1 MKVNKYRFGG
11 ALFLSTALLLSG
23 CNNNADSEDT
33 TEEVVREIPVETA
46 AVTFGALTDD
56 QLLTGQI
63 EAENEV
69 SILPSTAGEIT
80 AIYVKKGD
88 VVKVGQV
95 IAQLDNTNE
104 LNAVKQAE
112 ISVKQ
117 AQLSLEDAQ
126 KSQSDALEN
135 IELQLE
141 QAQSAYDTAKA
152 DLDRNQ
158 KLFDAGLISEKELE
172 GYKLQEKNARI
183 QLDQVNLSK
192 VQAENT
198 IGIQTVE
205 TSLEQAQLSLESAK
219 QRLDDKVV
227 KATISGEVTSVDAE
241 VGEMASGQSPLATV
255 VAMNTVSLNVNL
267 LQDHLDSFAV
277 GDEIEVQVIGL
288 EGTFK
293 GTVSYISSISSGSGL
308 FTMEVEI
315 DNSDKVIKPG
325 MVASI
330 VMEEVLEQDKLM
342 VPTKAIIQKE
352 GKSVVFIVQENK
364 AVQKEVEVIR
374 FNTELTAV
382 AGDLKENDLVVIS
395 GQNLLND
402 GDLVKVMEED

>member
-69 SILPSTAGEIT
+69 SILPSASGEIT

-126 KSQSDALEN
+126 KSKSDALKN

-141 QAQSAYDTAKA
+141 QAQSAYDT
-152 DLDRNQ
+152 
-158 KLFDAGLISEKELE
+158 
-172 GYKLQEKNARI
+172 
-183 QLDQVNLSK
+183 
-192 VQAENT
+192 
-198 IGIQTVE
+198 
-205 TSLEQAQLSLESAK
+205 
-219 QRLDDKVV
+219 
-227 KATISGEVTSVDAE
+227 
-241 VGEMASGQSPLATV
+241 
-255 VAMNTVSLNVNL
+255 
-267 LQDHLDSFAV
+267 
-277 GDEIEVQVIGL
+277 
-288 EGTFK
+288 
-293 GTVSYISSISSGSGL
+293 
-308 FTMEVEI
+308 
-315 DNSDKVIKPG
+315 
-325 MVASI
+325 
-330 VMEEVLEQDKLM
+330 
-342 VPTKAIIQKE
+342 
-352 GKSVVFIVQENK
+352 
-364 AVQKEVEVIR
+364 
-374 FNTELTAV
+374 
-382 AGDLKENDLVVIS
+382 
-395 GQNLLND
+395 
-402 GDLVKVMEED
+402 

>member
-126 KSQSDALEN
+126 KSQSDALKN

-288 EGTFK
+288 EGTFE

>member
-1 MKVNKYRFGG
+1 
-11 ALFLSTALLLSG
+11 
-23 CNNNADSEDT
+23 
-33 TEEVVREIPVETA
+33 
-46 AVTFGALTDD
+46 
-56 QLLTGQI
+56 
-63 EAENEV
+63 
-69 SILPSTAGEIT
+69 
-80 AIYVKKGD
+80 
-88 VVKVGQV
+88 
-95 IAQLDNTNE
+95 
-104 LNAVKQAE
+104 
-112 ISVKQ
+112 
-117 AQLSLEDAQ
+117 
-126 KSQSDALEN
+126 
-135 IELQLE
+135 QLE

-152 DLDRNQ
+152 DLERNQ

-288 EGTFK
+288 EGTFE

-352 GKSVVFIVQENK
+352 GKSVVFIVQDNK

>member
-11 ALFLSTALLLSG
+11 VLFLSTALLLSG
-23 CNNNADSEDT
+23 CNNNAESEDT

-69 SILPSTAGEIT
+69 SILPSVAGEIT
-80 AIYVKKGD
+80 AIYVQKGD
-88 VVKVGQV
+88 VVQVGQV

-126 KSQSDALEN
+126 KSQSDALKN

-172 GYKLQEKNARI
+172 GFKLQEKNARI

-205 TSLEQAQLSLESAK
+205 TSLEQAQLSLETAK

-255 VAMNTVSLNVNL
+255 VSMNTVSLNVNL

-288 EGTFK
+288 EGTFE

-308 FTMEVEI
+308 FTMEVQI

-342 VPTKAIIQKE
+342 VPTEAIIQKE
-352 GKSVVFIVQENK
+352 GKSVVFIVQDNK
-364 AVQKEVEVIR
+364 AVLKEVEVIR

-382 AGDLKENDLVVIS
+382 AGELKENDLVVIS

>member
-126 KSQSDALEN
+126 KSQSDTLEN

-158 KLFDAGLISEKELE
+158 KLFDAGLISERELE

>member
-69 SILPSTAGEIT
+69 SILPSASGEIT

-255 VAMNTVSLNVNL
+255 VSMNTVSLNVNL
-267 LQDHLDSFAV
+267 LQGHLNSFAV

-288 EGTFK
+288 EGTFE

-352 GKSVVFIVQENK
+352 GKSVVFIVQDNK

>member
-255 VAMNTVSLNVNL
+255 VSMNTVSLNVNL
-267 LQDHLDSFAV
+267 LQGHLNSFAV

-288 EGTFK
+288 EGTFE

-352 GKSVVFIVQENK
+352 GKSVVFIVQDNK

>member
-69 SILPSTAGEIT
+69 SILPSAAGEIT

-255 VAMNTVSLNVNL
+255 VSMNTVSLNVNL
-267 LQDHLDSFAV
+267 LQGHLNSFAV

-288 EGTFK
+288 EGTFE

-352 GKSVVFIVQENK
+352 GKSVVFIVQDNK

>member
-255 VAMNTVSLNVNL
+255 VSMNTVSLNVNL
-267 LQDHLDSFAV
+267 LQGHLNSFAV

-288 EGTFK
+288 EGTFE

-308 FTMEVEI
+308 FTMEVQI

-342 VPTKAIIQKE
+342 VPTEAIIQKE
-352 GKSVVFIVQENK
+352 GKSVVFIVQDNK

-382 AGDLKENDLVVIS
+382 TGELKENDLVVIS